1 MNKRKKKSKVKVSD
15 FIAKEATRVLSSD
28 ESSQVDQEESMES
41 LEVGHDVMSGRED
54 TASGK
59 IDSDASK
66 YEDTFTSTVQK
77 KESEHNTFAEINNNV
92 EKIISSYSEQRNLK
106 IQEGPVLGAGV
117 PPLCDADFRWLKGDA
132 NERAIFWTWLYLKN
146 STFEQFNLPYDMT
159 SSRWGVASN
168 SIYSLIPLPLDTGST
183 AERSRVIIEFFDW
196 LSKNYSPEISKS
208 VFENIRSIWANFIFP
223 VRQFR
228 WLKKNDSVAI
238 EWAMDYLLKKKEIG
252 NNILTWFKPV
262 GIHEAYISIMGT
274 IDYWFIR
281 GNSIDCLDK
290 KRVLDDMYRAFK
302 QRTRREKSNKFIL
315 NAEISPTARRQLKI
329 LVESHGVKINKF
341 IESLIDMEYQRY
353 RGNIKEVQ
361 VMPSINK
368 K

>member
-1 MNKRKKKSKVKVSD
+1 MNKRKKKSRTKVSALL
-15 FIAKEATRVLSSD
+15 AKEAAGVFSSD
-28 ESSQVDQEESMES
+28 ENSQVDQEESMET

-54 TASGK
+54 TASGR
-59 IDSDASK
+59 IDSNASK
-66 YEDTFTSTVQK
+66 HEDTFTSTSQK
-77 KESEHNTFAEINNNV
+77 KESEHNTFAEINN
-92 EKIISSYSEQRNLK
+92 EIKKIISSHS
-106 IQEGPVLGAGV
+106 LGAGV

-281 GNSIDCLDK
+281 GDSIDCLDK

-353 RGNIKEVQ
+353 RGNMKEVQ
-361 VMPSINK
+361 VTSSINK

>member
-1 MNKRKKKSKVKVSD
+1 MNKRKKKSRTKVSALL
-15 FIAKEATRVLSSD
+15 AKEAAGVFSSD
-28 ESSQVDQEESMES
+28 ENSQVDQEESMET

-54 TASGK
+54 TASGR
-59 IDSDASK
+59 IDSNASK
-66 YEDTFTSTVQK
+66 HEDTFTSISQK
-77 KESEHNTFAEINNNV
+77 KESEHNTFAEINN
-92 EKIISSYSEQRNLK
+92 EIKKIISSHS
-106 IQEGPVLGAGV
+106 LGAGV

-281 GNSIDCLDK
+281 GDSIDCLDK

-353 RGNIKEVQ
+353 RGNMKEVQ
-361 VMPSINK
+361 VTSSINK